1 MNLLAATDF
10 FIWIF
15 LLFFHNCSWH
25 FQDKYIQE
33 KEEKLLGLQLNTDG
47 NPKAW
52 DDPL

>member
-10 FIWIF
+10 FICFFF
-15 LLFFHNCSWH
+15 LNCSWH

-47 NPKAW
+47 NSDAW
-52 DDPL
+52 NNSL